1 MSDDILLGVLL
12 GLLGLCYLIALR
24 LKRLQSTI
32 DCIHDF
38 THFVGESLEGTTHD
52 VVHTALSRMKEE
64 MSEEDQV
71 PAPFK
76 EWDES

>member
-24 LKRLQSTI
+24 LKKLQSTI

-38 THFVGESLEGTTHD
+38 THFVGEGMDGVAHD
-52 VVHTALSRMKEE
+52 VVHNALSRIKEE
-64 MSEEDQV
+64 MSDDDQV
-71 PAPFK
+71 PPPFK